1 MYPIESV
8 PMKTVQQLE
17 TEAILELGES
27 HNNQREVIYRLGQQ
41 VAVLER
47 ELVMANER
55 VRHLESQIYGGK

>member
-1 MYPIESV
+1 
-8 PMKTVQQLE
+8 MKTVQQLE